1 MRQVKRLSAQGVV
14 PSFVGKRIAVVE
26 GERSLAA
33 YNWKLRTTDR
43 SSARA
48 PGTVL
53 SQSPAAGATLKAG
66 RSITVV
72 IAKKAPL
79 RPKRW
84 VAVRR
89 LTGAGATR
97 TRPITIPRRV
107 MARLVYE
114 MPQNGSN
121 AMVLYRA
128 DTASGELL
136 FNTVGPRRGIVN
148 LREPG
153 RFYLEV
159 TGRFRIEVQAFTRP
173 R

>member
-1 MRQVKRLSAQGVV
+1 
-14 PSFVGKRIAVVE
+14 
-26 GERSLAA
+26 
-33 YNWKLRTTDR
+33 
-43 SSARA
+43 
-48 PGTVL
+48 
-53 SQSPAAGATLKAG
+53 
-66 RSITVV
+66 
-72 IAKKAPL
+72 
-79 RPKRW
+79 
-84 VAVRR
+84 
-89 LTGAGATR
+89 
-97 TRPITIPRRV
+97 